1 MIISHE
7 YETNNS
13 LKVIIIDLIKR
24 IYSRHSNKNFQ
35 NYKSPKK
42 SKDKTKSEERSNRG
56 ADKWNESNY
65 DQTSKCKM
73 VKAGQVDT
81 DES

>member
-1 MIISHE
+1 MN
-7 YETNNS
+7 TNNS

-56 ADKWNESNY
+56 ADK
-65 DQTSKCKM
+65 
-73 VKAGQVDT
+73 
-81 DES
+81 